1 VDPET
6 ENLLQHGGRK
16 GEKVVGNDS
25 SYQRTAYRAVIA
37 I

>member
-1 VDPET
+1 MDPET
-6 ENLLQHGGRK
+6 GNLLQHGGRK

-25 SYQRTAYRAVIA
+25 SYQSKAYRSVIA

>member
-6 ENLLQHGGRK
+6 GNSLQHGGRK

-25 SYQRTAYRAVIA
+25 SYHGTAYRSVVA